1 MVNIFISYKISW
13 NKTRYI
19 LEVIDQ
25 ILANEHLTFARS
37 VIYRK
42 FTPRAARFTQDPRGL
57 AISVTVIAT
66 GRPIKGA
73 VHTGVHMRDTE
84 RWVAVSV
91 KKIGIINSNVWI
103 YPRSPYC
110 LYGYLKELNTNKL
123 NVNSSLANTTLI
135 DLYNTHFVTKSKFVL
150 LCL

>member
-13 NKTRYI
+13 NKTQYI
-19 LEVIDQ
+19 FEVIDQ

-42 FTPRAARFTQDPRGL
+42 FTPRAARFTQDPRGP
-57 AISVTVIAT
+57 AIRVTVIAT

-91 KKIGIINSNVWI
+91 KKIGIIDSNVWI

-110 LYGYLKELNTNKL
+110 LYGYLKELNKINKEWIHL
-123 NVNSSLANTTLI
+123 KWTQISLISPMLI
-135 DLYNTHFVTKSKFVL
+135 LWPRDLIFFL
-150 LCL
+150 